1 MNSTRRPDAKRIAAL
16 AFPLLTLFA
25 LSATGESAQAALVTQ
40 LTNFRPIESPSLSSN
55 GTFAVGISG
64 NTVVGGFYAPPTVS
78 NGFTSTVSGGSFV
91 PYNVP
96 SSSSTVISGISGNK
110 KVGSY
115 TDAGGT
121 HGFLLDGSTLTAPL
135 DYPTLSPPY
144 TVATGIDGTNIVG
157 YVSGV
162 SGMKGFL
169 YDSSQPATNAQAWSL
184 PVNPPAGAQLNVA
197 FGISGS
203 EIVGYYLA
211 ADNRLHGFMQPVQ
224 LPGGGASAAGGSSSV
239 LASFTT
245 LDYPGSTSS
254 AAYGISGNIVVGDYQ
269 DSKGKYF
276 GFVYDG
282 VNWLS
287 VDAQTFL
294 GQASAQSGAGS
305 GSAAAGAVSA
315 TKLYGISGNTIV
327 GEYLDANG
335 VNHGFSVQFVPEPST
350 ALLLM
355 LGAALGAVVTRR
367 RFLPSV
373 RIPAGMPEISRRL
386 RPKADTAGHRRA
398 RAPFDPEGIA
408 DRRGRTSIG
417 VASTTLTGSG

>member
-40 LTNFRPIESPSLSSN
+40 LTNFQPIESPSLSST
-55 GTFAVGISG
+55 GTFAVGVSG

-78 NGFTSTVSGGSFV
+78 NGFMSTVSGGSFV

-121 HGFLLDGSTLTAPL
+121 HGFLVDGSTLTAL
-135 DYPTLSPPY
+135 DYPAIFPPY

-157 YVSGV
+157 YVSGP
-162 SGMKGFL
+162 SGIKGFL
-169 YDSSQPATNAQAWSL
+169 YDGSQPATNAQAWSL

-211 ADNRLHGFMQPVQ
+211 ADNHLHGFMQPVQ

-305 GSAAAGAVSA
+305 GSAAGAVSA

-350 ALLLM
+350 AALLAI
-355 LGAALGAVVTRR
+355 GAALAVMVRHGRR
-367 RFLPSV
+367 
-373 RIPAGMPEISRRL
+373 SRR
-386 RPKADTAGHRRA
+386 
-398 RAPFDPEGIA
+398 
-408 DRRGRTSIG
+408 
-417 VASTTLTGSG
+417 